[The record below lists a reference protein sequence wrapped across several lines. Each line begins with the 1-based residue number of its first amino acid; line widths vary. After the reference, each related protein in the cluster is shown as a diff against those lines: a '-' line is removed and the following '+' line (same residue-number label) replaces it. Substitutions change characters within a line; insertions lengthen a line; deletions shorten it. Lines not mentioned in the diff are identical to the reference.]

1 MRAHIL
7 IVLLALA
14 RIASADPTIVAVSG
28 EPAELARLWSLATAS
43 LDEPIGMRIDVAD
56 PVLTTL
62 KLATGDVIRAVNG
75 HSTHSTAS
83 PPEASPIYYLD
94 VLRGTQTFTVR
105 ITVKYPAITELTV
118 ERAWLIDQVS
128 AIRGNTFRPVLVQV
142 RRAGKPS
149 GVAVMASWPLFHGD
163 VLRSIDGAVVT
174 TLVQAANALDK
185 SKDKPSVLVQL
196 ERLGKPLTFKLTIE
210 KGLDDALHD
219 RLDRGI
225 KKIDDVTYEIDKSII
240 HDVVAN
246 PMASAKG
253 ARVVPAIK
261 DGNPRGF
268 KVYAIRQRSA
278 YARLGFANGDTI
290 LSVNGAALVSPDA
303 ALEVY
308 TQLAKAKRIV
318 IELERRGKPVSLT
331 FTIR

>member
-75 HSTHSTAS
+75 HSAHSTVSPRDAS
-83 PPEASPIYYLD
+83 LFYLD

-118 ERAWLIDQVS
+118 ERAWLIEQVS
-128 AIRGNTFRPVLVQV
+128 TIRNAPTTPVLVQV

-210 KGLDDALHD
+210 KGVDDALHD

-225 KKIDDVTYEIDKSII
+225 KKIDDVTYEIDASII
-240 HDVVAN
+240 DDVVAN
-246 PMASAKG
+246 PIAVAKG